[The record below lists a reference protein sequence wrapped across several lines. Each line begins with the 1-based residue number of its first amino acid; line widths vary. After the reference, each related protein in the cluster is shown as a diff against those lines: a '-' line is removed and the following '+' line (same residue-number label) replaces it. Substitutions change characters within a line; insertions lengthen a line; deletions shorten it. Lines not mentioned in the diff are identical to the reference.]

1 MQATPTI
8 GFIGAGNMA
17 AALIGGLVKRTRQP
31 DHIIAFDP
39 DTAKASRLRN
49 EFSIQVAASNP
60 ALLRDSD
67 IVVLAVKP
75 QIMRPVL
82 TPLQSDLPDP
92 APLIVSVAAGIRIA
106 SIEKWL
112 GRRLAVVRV
121 MPNTPSLVG
130 FGASGLCANDL
141 VSPEQ
146 HDAAEVLMQS
156 VGVVEWVENE
166 PQLDTVTGISGSG
179 PAYFMLFMEA
189 MVDAAAARGLPR
201 DTAEELV
208 VQTCRGAAELA
219 GASDQS
225 LEQLRINVTSPGGTT
240 ERALETMKTA
250 HIDDIIRRAVNA
262 AADRA
267 GELATTLAEE

>member
-219 GASDQS
+219 RASDQS

>member
-39 DTAKASRLRN
+39 DTAKTSRLRN

-156 VGVVEWVENE
+156 VGIVEWVENE

-219 GASDQS
+219 GASEQS

-267 GELATTLAEE
+267 DELATTLAEE